1 MDWFKPKPKP
11 TEEEEAELSVLREKF
26 RLPYFRKPI
35 DNFRKPI
42 DKIAYTEKLKN
53 NPEYQKYLEM
63 EKRFRGGKTRKRK
76 KKRSSRIK

>member
-26 RLPYFRKPI
+26 RLPY
-35 DNFRKPI
+35 FRKPI